1 MSCNSCQC
9 SGHAAHKPHGATHW
23 LYERVTS
30 IALVPLC
37 LWLVWSILTLGA
49 PSYAAF
55 TLWLAEPVNTWM
67 LAATIV
73 VGFWHGMMGMQVI
86 LEDYVSGAGM
96 RCALIILMK
105 LFFTAL
111 MIASLYSVYVIAN

>member
-9 SGHAAHKPHGATHW
+9 GHAAGKPHGAAHW

-55 TLWLAEPVNTWM
+55 TLWLAAPVNTWM
-67 LAATIV
+67 MVATIV

-86 LEDYVSGAGM
+86 LEDYVSNVGV
-96 RCALIILMK
+96 RCTLIILMK
-105 LFFTAL
+105 LFFGVL
-111 MIASLYSVYVIAN
+111 GLASLWSVFKIVM